1 MKLADVGVAKHEKE
15 ITGTMIGTSLY
26 LAPEVFEGRVY
37 NSKAD
42 MYSFGFVLWEIWYGE
57 QTFQT
62 AMTTCGVYQLEKM
75 RQGCRPAHIEGTNHP
90 WEIWEHVMTNCWNE
104 DPRARLTAKKALESF
119 KELQVAEIQP
129 KLKPVPAPRSPST
142 RPLSQ
147 SKAPPPT
154 KPKPS
159 RRPKRQG
166 GASVCYHKEA
176 EAESVDFELKE
187 KK

>member
-15 ITGTMIGTSLY
+15 ITGTMVGTSLY
-26 LAPEVFEGRVY
+26 LAPEVFEGRIY

-57 QTFQT
+57 QAFQT
-62 AMTTCGVYQLEKM
+62 AMKTCGVYQLEKM

-90 WEIWEHVMTNCWNE
+90 WEIWKHVMTNCWNE
-104 DPRARLTAKKALESF
+104 DPRVRLTAKKALESF
-119 KELQVAEIQP
+119 KELQEAEIRP
-129 KLKPVPAPRSPST
+129 KRKPVPLPRSRS

-147 SKAPPPT
+147 SKTPPST
-154 KPKPS
+154 KPKPA
-159 RRPKRQG
+159 RRPNKQG
-166 GASVCYHKEA
+166 GVSVSYYKKV
-176 EAESVDFELKE
+176 EAESVHFELKE

>member
-75 RQGCRPAHIEGTNHP
+75 RQGCRPAHIEGT
-90 WEIWEHVMTNCWNE
+90 TNCWNE

-119 KELQVAEIQP
+119 KELHEAEIQP
-129 KLKPVPAPRSPST
+129 KLKPVPPPRSPST
-142 RPLSQ
+142 RPLS
-147 SKAPPPT
+147 
-154 KPKPS
+154 
-159 RRPKRQG
+159 
-166 GASVCYHKEA
+166 AS
-176 EAESVDFELKE
+176 
-187 KK
+187 

>member
-1 MKLADVGVAKHEKE
+1 
-15 ITGTMIGTSLY
+15 
-26 LAPEVFEGRVY
+26 
-37 NSKAD
+37 
-42 MYSFGFVLWEIWYGE
+42 
-57 QTFQT
+57 
-62 AMTTCGVYQLEKM
+62 
-75 RQGCRPAHIEGTNHP
+75 
-90 WEIWEHVMTNCWNE
+90 MTNCWNE

-119 KELQVAEIQP
+119 KELQEAEIQP
-129 KLKPVPAPRSPST
+129 KLKPVPPPRSPST